1 MMNRRIFLR
10 SALATAVSIPGALA
24 VAGWLFLK
32 LPKFGASAADS
43 RLERIRKSPNFQNGE
58 FQNLIPTPM
67 MTGDKNSKSMRE
79 FIFNSNKRTRPQE
92 PIPSVKCDLRSV
104 PIDQNL
110 MVWFGHSSYFIQVDG
125 KRLLVDP
132 VLSGRASP
140 LPFTTKAFAGT
151 DPYAVADIPDIDY
164 LFISHDHWD
173 HLDYDTVKKL
183 RPRVKKVICG
193 LGVGADLERWGYARK
208 DIAEGDWGDT
218 VDLGNGFAAYIRT
231 ARHFSG
237 RNLHRNQ
244 TLWVSFALKTSAGY
258 KIFLGG
264 DGGYGP
270 HFREIG
276 NEFDGF
282 DLALLED
289 GQYDIAWKYI
299 HMMPEETLRAADDL
313 RAVHLFPV
321 HNSKFCISNHDWDA
335 PLRAI
340 TLIAGKTRPRI
351 LTPVIGQVVTLGN
364 PEAESV
370 EWWTKVT

>member
-1 MMNRRIFLR
+1 MNRRTFLR
-10 SALATAVSIPGALA
+10 SALATALSIPGGLA
-24 VAGWLFLK
+24 VFTWLFLK
-32 LPKFGASAADS
+32 LPKFGASATDS
-43 RLERIRKSPNFQNGE
+43 RLDRIRKSPNFQYGE
-58 FQNLIPTPM
+58 FRNLIPTPM
-67 MTGDKNSKSMRE
+67 MTGDKNSKSMRD

-92 PIPSVKCDLRSV
+92 PIPSVKCDLQSV
-104 PIDQNL
+104 PIDQNF

-151 DPYAVADIPDIDY
+151 DPYAVTDIPDIDY

-193 LGVGADLERWGYARK
+193 LGVGADLERWGYATK
-208 DIAEGDWGDT
+208 DITEGDWGDT
-218 VDLGNGFAAYIRT
+218 VDMGDGFTACLRT

-244 TLWVSFALKTSAGY
+244 TLWVSFALRTSTGY

-276 NEFDGF
+276 NEFGGF

-289 GQYDIAWKYI
+289 GQYDVAWKYI

-335 PLRAI
+335 PLRTI
-340 TLIAGKTRPRI
+340 TSIAGNRQPRI
-351 LTPVIGQVVTLGN
+351 LTPLIGQLVSLEN

-370 EWWTKVT
+370 AWWTKMT